1 MARQCNPSG
10 NVSFPLQFTS
20 GNRSAIPINNPS
32 LAFSFK
38 PRNPNK
44 LNPKYED
51 ISRTSGGLLDESSNS
66 LTINYNNYNYTLLS
80 SQICLSTNS
89 ILLDPSKSVNN
100 KIDYI
105 ITLES
110 DKDQYN
116 NHIAPDAFMIIV
128 IPLIK
133 VSNDTA
139 PVDNLYLGSISN
151 NDISGNNYNI
161 KTIFTGLTK
170 FVWYETCLEPH
181 GDNAFVYI
189 STEGLTISENL
200 YWNLLAT
207 WRKDSPYD
215 IQSALTGAVT
225 NIKKNIKDFCSTTSS
240 TSDVNILDNSI
251 NALQAS
257 VYVPK
262 VNKRIETWPSYTPPY
277 DIVLNVQSN
286 PVVISSMTN
295 SSVEGFDN
303 STPTITGVYATETGG
318 LNIPI
323 IPTGTT
329 SPSQQEI
336 LNDLQNMANNS
347 VNGQI
352 IDLGQFK
359 CVPLD
364 MDGAIDASGVH
375 FDLMGQPLT
384 DLFKQRNALRDD
396 SQVNKVSVNNLEIYF
411 AYAIAVLVAMIIIL
425 FVIIP
430 WARKNIFHQVT
441 IQSSLLP
448 NKAGEIGFYII
459 MGLIAYGTGFMLGAA
474 VTSF

>member
-1 MARQCNPSG
+1 MKRC
-10 NVSFPLQFTS
+10 
-20 GNRSAIPINNPS
+20 II
-32 LAFSFK
+32 
-38 PRNPNK
+38 
-44 LNPKYED
+44 
-51 ISRTSGGLLDESSNS
+51 
-66 LTINYNNYNYTLLS
+66 NYNYTLLS
-80 SQICLSTNS
+80 SQICLATNS
-89 ILLDPSKSVNN
+89 ILLDPSESINN

-105 ITLES
+105 LTLES

-116 NHIAPDAFMIIV
+116 NHIAPYAFMIIV

-133 VSNDTA
+133 VSNDTE
-139 PVDNLYLGSISN
+139 PIDNPYLGAISN
-151 NDISGNNYNI
+151 YDISGSYTI
-161 KTIFTGLTK
+161 QTIFYGLKK

-189 STEGLTISENL
+189 SKEGINISENL
-200 YWNLLAT
+200 YWNLLAA

-215 IQSALTGAVT
+215 IQSALTTAVT
-225 NIKKNIKDFCSTTSS
+225 NIKTNIKDFCSNTSS
-240 TSDVNILDNSI
+240 TNDVNVLDNSI

-277 DIVLNVQSN
+277 DVVLNVQSN
-286 PVVISSMTN
+286 PVVMSSMTN
-295 SSVEGFDN
+295 VEGFQV
-303 STPTITGVYATETGG
+303 SATPTITGVYATETGG
-318 LNIPI
+318 ITIPI

-329 SPSQQEI
+329 SLSQVEI
-336 LNDLQNMANNS
+336 LNDLTNIANNS
-347 VNGQI
+347 VNGRT

-375 FDLMGQPLT
+375 FDIMGQPLT
-384 DLFKQRNALRDD
+384 NLFNQRNALRDD
-396 SQVNKVSVNNLEIYF
+396 SKVNKVSVKNLEIYF
-411 AYAIAVLVAMIIIL
+411 AYAIAGLVAVIVIL
-425 FVIIP
+425 FLIIP
-430 WARKNIFHQVT
+430 LVKKHIFSTVT

-459 MGLIAYGTGFMLGAA
+459 MGLITCGIGFMIGAA